1 VENATRRTLNPMLLA
16 MLAIA
21 LAMLALAIHQL
32 YSAYSY
38 AVSGYPEQASYPA
51 FVGLIGLVAASYM
64 LLQLRR
70 RRIWSPTTELNVKST
85 AECGNCGF
93 KDVRKFREG
102 DYVFKPSD
110 PCPKC
115 SSTTMVTSIYYEEV
129 KKKS

>member
-1 VENATRRTLNPMLLA
+1 LENAARRTSNPMLLV
-16 MLAIA
+16 MLVIA
-21 LAMLALAIHQL
+21 LVMLALAIHQL

-38 AVSGYPEQASYPA
+38 TVSGYPEQASYPA
-51 FVGLIGLVAASYM
+51 FVGLIGVIAASYM

-70 RRIWSPTTELNVKST
+70 RRIWSPTTELSVKST

-93 KDVRKFREG
+93 KDIRKFREG

-115 SSTTMVTSIYYEEV
+115 NSTTMVTSIYYEEE